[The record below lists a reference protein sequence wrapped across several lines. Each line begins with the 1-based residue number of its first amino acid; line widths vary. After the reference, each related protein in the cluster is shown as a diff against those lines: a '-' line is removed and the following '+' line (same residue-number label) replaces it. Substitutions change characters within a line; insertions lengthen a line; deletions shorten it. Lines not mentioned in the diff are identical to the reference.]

1 MNLVHKWQ
9 KSFFS
14 QRVWYCSC
22 PIFWSLSQKISIVFV
37 SFGQSK
43 SPDIFQVFLSHRHSA
58 THKVPCPLTIL
69 DVTPK
74 LAQAFERLFSLPLN
88 KSYTRSNLIKC
99 SGKGLQGGA
108 ITPRQLLEEVYWIKN
123 RAALQKPF
131 NLCISSHAISVSAI
145 QQLTSVISSACHPN
159 HGPLPGEIVSTHTVI
174 CPYQHP
180 RVYIKWQR

>member
-22 PIFWSLSQKISIVFV
+22 PIFWSLSQKISIAFV

-74 LAQAFERLFSLPLN
+74 LAQAFEILFSLTLN

-108 ITPRQLLEEVYWIKN
+108 ITPRQLLEEFIEL
-123 RAALQKPF
+123 RTEL
-131 NLCISSHAISVSAI
+131 LCR
-145 QQLTSVISSACHPN
+145 N
-159 HGPLPGEIVSTHTVI
+159 PLAYAYHLMPSQ
-174 CPYQHP
+174 CQPSDS
-180 RVYIKWQR
+180 